1 MLYSP
6 FVGEEVDVD
15 EEVML
20 EVFLKQEGI
29 KTDSLSRLAKCK
41 TIL

>member
-1 MLYSP
+1 LYSP
-6 FVGEEVDVD
+6 VGGEEVDVD

-20 EVFLKQEGI
+20 EVFLEQEGI
-29 KTDSLSRLAKCK
+29 KPDSSSGSAKCK